1 MKEKVD
7 IIVALSGAGV
17 FGGTFAAI
25 WKIIT
30 FYFKRLDKSKKEE
43 QDEID
48 SLVGV
53 SENHKNEIIT
63 LIREEQIKREAI
75 QQQNKEIVEGLLV
88 ENDQLKTEILEI
100 TKSKVKYETKLK
112 VLLKKLD
119 EFNTDQT

>member
-1 MKEKVD
+1 
-7 IIVALSGAGV
+7 
-17 FGGTFAAI
+17 
-25 WKIIT
+25 
-30 FYFKRLDKSKKEE
+30 
-43 QDEID
+43 
-48 SLVGV
+48 
-53 SENHKNEIIT
+53 EIIT

>member
-1 MKEKVD
+1 LKEKVD

-63 LIREEQIKREAI
+63 L
-75 QQQNKEIVEGLLV
+75 
-88 ENDQLKTEILEI
+88 
-100 TKSKVKYETKLK
+100 
-112 VLLKKLD
+112 
-119 EFNTDQT
+119 